1 MVCGVAARHAVC
13 TMKRNHLILILS
25 AAVLAQVSAQGVRG
39 QQAVASRSLPDSSIA
54 KNAMPSLPSI
64 PRKESTVLGGEIK
77 NVDPIRDEFVL
88 KIPDERPLKI
98 FYDARTQ
105 IYRDGAR
112 ISLRD
117 LAPVGRAS
125 VQTLLDGSQVFA
137 VSIHILSQVPEGECE
152 GRVIAYD
159 PGSGALMVRS
169 PLSPTPIELIVAR
182 NTPVARAG
190 QRSFTSG
197 NGGASDLVSGA
208 LISARFKADSYG
220 RSVADS
226 ISVLAVPGHGFIFGG
241 KIASLD
247 VHAGIMTIANEQDD
261 RNYQVFFN
269 PALLAEP
276 QNLHIGDEISVT
288 ARFDG
293 SRYVAT
299 AVSPR

>member
-1 MVCGVAARHAVC
+1 MKRLQVVLIVSGVALAQ
-13 TMKRNHLILILS
+13 LS
-25 AAVLAQVSAQGVRG
+25 ATCLRG
-39 QQAVASRSLPDSSIA
+39 QQVPIPKPPIKSDLAGS
-54 KNAMPSLPSI
+54 AMPSLPAV

-88 KIPDERPLKI
+88 KIPDEHPLKI

-105 IYRDGAR
+105 IYRDGKK

-152 GRVIAYD
+152 GRVVAYD
-159 PGSGALMVRS
+159 PGSGALVIRS
-169 PLSPTPIELIVAR
+169 PLSPTPVKLIVAS

-190 QRSFTSG
+190 QSSFKSSNAG
-197 NGGASDLVSGA
+197 VSDLVSGT

-226 ISVLAVPGHGFIFGG
+226 ISILAVPGSGFVFGG
-241 KIASLD
+241 RIADLD
-247 VHAGIMTIANEQDD
+247 VHAGMMTITNEQDG
-261 RNYQVFFN
+261 RNYQVSFN
-269 PALLAEP
+269 PALVAEP
-276 QNLHIGDEISVT
+276 QNLRIGDQISVT
-288 ARFDG
+288 ANFDG
-293 SRYVAT
+293 ARYVAT
-299 AVSPR
+299 AVSPH